1 MEPLFE
7 LQLERTE
14 KGARDGAATLYR
26 QLRTAILE
34 GRLVAGSK
42 LPPTRQASVHF
53 GLSRNTAIEV
63 YERLLHEG
71 LAVARQGSGTF
82 VAQIARGVRDSPR
95 FSTRDEIDE
104 RVNPFWLSEDAE
116 RWTGYWQLPDDM
128 SAIGTQAIDLRPAL
142 VDPRHFPFDRLRRS
156 FTLKLRH
163 MARNPAGHR
172 APKGNQGNHQ
182 LRCAIAEHLAVT
194 RAIASTPDD
203 ILVTAGAQQAFDLI
217 ARALVRSGRTIVAV
231 EDPGYPPMR
240 TPFAAAGAA
249 ITAVPVDR
257 EGVRVDLIPPEAG
270 IVCITPSH
278 QFPLGVPLSAAR
290 RIELLRF
297 ARTSGAVIVED
308 DYDGEYRFDGAPV
321 AAMRAGDVA
330 DVVFYVG
337 TFSKSML
344 PALRLG
350 YLVPPRWALPTLI
363 AAKNALD
370 WHSSSLLQ
378 SGVAAFMA
386 QGHLTRHIA
395 GMRHLYGERRRVVLE
410 TVAQNFPSDLYV
422 LPSYYGIHVALLSEE
437 RRDMERVAGQA
448 AAAGVWVHSLA
459 RYHLSEERMRG
470 LVIGFGSADAD
481 ELRRSLD
488 KIGLICRANE

>member
-1 MEPLFE
+1 MDPLFE
-7 LQLERTE
+7 LQLERIE
-14 KGARDGAATLYR
+14 KGARDGALTLYR

-34 GRLVAGSK
+34 GRLVAGSR

-63 YERLLHEG
+63 YDRLLHEG

-82 VAQIARGVRDSPR
+82 VAQIALEARGTPPL
-95 FSTRDEIDE
+95 TRGNDLDE
-104 RVNPFWLSEDAE
+104 RLNPFWLGEDA
-116 RWTGYWQLPDDM
+116 RSWTGYWQLPDDVP
-128 SAIGTQAIDLRPAL
+128 AIGDRVVDLRPAL
-142 VDPRHFPFDRLRRS
+142 VDPRQFPFDRLRRS

-163 MARNPAGHR
+163 LERKLAGHR
-172 APKGNQGNHQ
+172 APMGNQGNHQ

-194 RAIASTPDD
+194 RAIVAAPDD
-203 ILVTAGAQQAFDLI
+203 ILVTSGAQQGFDLI
-217 ARALVRSGRTIVAV
+217 ARALVSSGRTIVAV

-249 ITAVPVDR
+249 IAAVPVDR
-257 EGVRVDLIPPEAG
+257 EGIRVDLIPPEARV
-270 IVCITPSH
+270 VCITPSH

-290 RIELLRF
+290 RVQLLHF
-297 ARTSGAVIVED
+297 ARSSGAVIVED

-321 AAMRAGDVA
+321 TAMRAGDAA
-330 DVVFYVG
+330 DVVLYVG

-350 YLVPPRWALPTLI
+350 YLIPPRWALPTLI

-378 SGVAAFMA
+378 SGVAAFMS

-395 GMRHLYGERRRVVLE
+395 EMRHLYGKRRRLVLE
-410 TVAQNFPSDLYV
+410 LVARDFPSDLPV
-422 LPSYYGIHVALLSEE
+422 LPSYYGIHLTLLSEGE
-437 RRDMERVAGQA
+437 RDMERVARRA
-448 AAAGVWVHSLA
+448 AAAGVWVHGLK
-459 RYHLSEERMRG
+459 RYHFGDERMRG
-470 LVIGFGSADAD
+470 LVVGFGSADAD
-481 ELRRSLD
+481 ELQRALHA
-488 KIGLICRANE
+488 IGAICRAPD